1 MNRII
6 LIGNGFDLA
15 HGLET
20 KYTDFIDDFWMKKLV
35 TFSDSL
41 KNDSLKRI
49 PDYNN
54 SNNDIWNYTD
64 NYISVYV
71 KDYQYILQS
80 AEINDAETGF
90 QTFRNFISQFTPY
103 TFQSN
108 YEFNNLFLDKITNKQ
123 QLQKWV
129 DIEEAYYSALL
140 ECLENKKKEEKI
152 KKLNEDFKQ
161 IQILLQI
168 YLSEQIKKKVS
179 FNNNIEKNIYSP
191 LLQIDFIDD
200 IKETKLD
207 NICFLNFNYTPTT
220 VLYSNGRKDVKTI
233 NIHGQINNSNN
244 PIIFGYGDE
253 KDDNY
258 KRIEKE
264 NNDFLQYIKSF
275 MYSRTNNYKE
285 LLTFINSDVYQV
297 YIMGLSCSTSDRT
310 LLSTLFEHKHCK
322 SIKIFYYNKNSI
334 ENDYLDI
341 YMNISRSFN
350 NKEKMRELVVS
361 FENSIP
367 LIG

>member
-20 KYTDFIDDFWMKKLV
+20 KYTDFIDDFWMKKLD
-35 TFSDSL
+35 TFIDSL
-41 KNDSLKRI
+41 ESNSLERT
-49 PDYNN
+49 PDYDVPNYDTFGYID
-54 SNNDIWNYTD
+54 ND
-64 NYISVYV
+64 ISVYV
-71 KDYQYILQS
+71 KDYKRILQS
-80 AEINDAETGF
+80 AEIFEEETCF
-90 QTFRNFISQFTPY
+90 QTFCKYISHFKPKLHQR
-103 TFQSN
+103 N
-108 YEFNNLFLDKITNKQ
+108 YEFNNQFLSQISCKQ

-129 DIEEAYYSALL
+129 DIEEEYYSDLL
-140 ECLENKKKEEKI
+140 KCLENKKNI

-179 FNNNIEKNIYSP
+179 LNKNIEKNMYSP
-191 LLQIDFIDD
+191 LLQTDFIED
-200 IKETKLD
+200 IKENKLD
-207 NICFLNFNYTPTT
+207 KIYFLNFNYTSTIM
-220 VLYSNGRKDVKTI
+220 LYSDYRSDVKTI

-253 KDDNY
+253 MDDNY
-258 KRIEKE
+258 KKIEKE
-264 NNDFLQYIKSF
+264 NNDFLQYVKSF

-322 SIKIFYYNKNSI
+322 LIKIFYYNKNSI
-334 ENDYLDI
+334 ENNYLDI
-341 YMNISRSFN
+341 YMNISRNFI

-361 FENSIP
+361 FENSKP
-367 LIG
+367 LTN

>member
-15 HGLET
+15 HGLDT
-20 KYTDFIDDFWMKKLV
+20 KYTDFIDDFWMKKLG
-35 TFSDSL
+35 TFIDSL
-41 KNDSLKRI
+41 KNNSLERV
-49 PDYNN
+49 PDYDNPN
-54 SNNDIWNYTD
+54 YDTFVYIDNDI
-64 NYISVYV
+64 SVNV
-71 KDYQYILQS
+71 KDYQRISQS
-80 AEINDAETGF
+80 AEIVEAETGF
-90 QTFRNFISQFTPY
+90 QTFCNYILHFRPKVH
-103 TFQSN
+103 QSN
-108 YEFNNLFLDKITNKQ
+108 YKFNNLFLGQISGKQ

-129 DIEEAYYSALL
+129 DIEEEYYSALL
-140 ECLENKKKEEKI
+140 KCLENKKDI
-152 KKLNEDFKQ
+152 KKLNENFKQ

-168 YLSEQIKKKVS
+168 YLSEQIKKKVTL
-179 FNNNIEKNIYSP
+179 NKNIEKNMYSP
-191 LLQIDFIDD
+191 LLQTDFIEG
-200 IKETKLD
+200 IKENKLD
-207 NICFLNFNYTPTT
+207 KIYFLNFNYTSTIM
-220 VLYSNGRKDVKTI
+220 LYSYYRSNVKTI
-233 NIHGQINNSNN
+233 NIHGQINNPNN

-253 KDDNY
+253 MDDNY

-264 NNDFLQYIKSF
+264 NNDFLQYVKSF
-275 MYSRTNNYKE
+275 MYSMTNNYKE

-334 ENDYLDI
+334 ENNYLDV
-341 YMNISRSFN
+341 YMNISRNFT

-367 LIG
+367 LTN

>member
-15 HGLET
+15 HGLDT
-20 KYTDFIDDFWMKKLV
+20 KYTDFIDEFWLIKLD
-35 TFSDSL
+35 TFIDSL
-41 KNDSLKRI
+41 ENNSLERV
-49 PDYNN
+49 PGYNN
-54 SNNDIWNYTD
+54 PNYDTFCYTD
-64 NYISVYV
+64 NDISVYI
-71 KDYQYILQS
+71 KDYQRIVQS
-80 AEINDAETGF
+80 AEIVEAETGF
-90 QTFRNFISQFTPY
+90 QTFCNYISQFRPKAN
-103 TFQSN
+103 QSN
-108 YEFNNLFLDKITNKQ
+108 YKFINLFLGQISHKQ
-123 QLQKWV
+123 KLQKWV
-129 DIEEAYYSALL
+129 DIEEEYYSALL
-140 ECLENKKKEEKI
+140 ECLENKKDI

-179 FNNNIEKNIYSP
+179 LNKNIEKNMYST
-191 LLQIDFIDD
+191 LLQTDFIKN
-200 IKETKLD
+200 IKENKLD
-207 NICFLNFNYTPTT
+207 KICFLNFNYTSTIM
-220 VLYSNGRKDVKTI
+220 LYSDCREDAKTI
-233 NIHGQINNSNN
+233 NIHGQINNPNN

-253 KDDNY
+253 MDDNY

-264 NNDFLQYIKSF
+264 NNDFLQYVKSF

-285 LLTFINSDVYQV
+285 LLTFINSDEYQI

-310 LLSTLFEHKHCK
+310 LLSTLFGHKHCK

-341 YMNISRSFN
+341 YMNISRNFT
-350 NKEKMRELVVS
+350 NKEKMREPVVS

-367 LIG
+367 LTY

>member
-15 HGLET
+15 HGLDT
-20 KYTDFIDDFWMKKLV
+20 KYTDFIDDFWIKKLN

-49 PDYNN
+49 SDYNN
-54 SNNDIWNYTD
+54 SNKDIGNYTD
-64 NYISVYV
+64 NDISVHV

-80 AEINDAETGF
+80 AEIVEAETGF
-90 QTFRNFISQFTPY
+90 QTFRNFISHFRPY

-108 YEFNNLFLDKITNKQ
+108 YEFNNLFLGQISGKQ

-129 DIEEAYYSALL
+129 DIEEEYYSALL
-140 ECLENKKKEEKI
+140 KCLENEKDI
-152 KKLNEDFKQ
+152 RKLNEDFKQ

-179 FNNNIEKNIYSP
+179 LNRNIEKNMYSP
-191 LLQIDFIDD
+191 LLQTDFIED
-200 IKETKLD
+200 IKENKLD
-207 NICFLNFNYTPTT
+207 KICFLNFNYTSTIKT
-220 VLYSNGRKDVKTI
+220 YSDCRKDVKTI
-233 NIHGQINNSNN
+233 NIHGQINNPNN

-253 KDDNY
+253 MDDNY
-258 KRIEKE
+258 KKIEKE
-264 NNDFLQYIKSF
+264 NNDFLKYVKSF

-285 LLTFINSDVYQV
+285 LLAFINSDVYQV

-310 LLSTLFEHKHCK
+310 LLSTLFGHKHCK

-334 ENDYLDI
+334 ENNYLDI
-341 YMNISRSFN
+341 YMNISRNFI

-367 LIG
+367 LIN

>member
-35 TFSDSL
+35 TFIDSL
-41 KNDSLKRI
+41 KNNNLKRV
-49 PDYNN
+49 PDYDVPNYDAFGYID
-54 SNNDIWNYTD
+54 ND
-64 NYISVYV
+64 ISVYV
-71 KDYQYILQS
+71 KDYRRIHQNAEIVE
-80 AEINDAETGF
+80 AEINF
-90 QTFRNFISQFTPY
+90 QTFRNYISHFKPNTH
-103 TFQSN
+103 QSN
-108 YEFNNLFLDKITNKQ
+108 YKFNNLFLEQISGKQ

-129 DIEEAYYSALL
+129 DIEDEFYSALL

-168 YLSEQIKKKVS
+168 YLSKQIEKKVS

-191 LLQIDFIDD
+191 LLQTDFIDD